1 MLNRRTAVAVVF
13 LFAAPA
19 ARAAFSTSTFT
30 ASPYASFEY
39 LGQQAKNETD
49 FDNAENDERGNTVD
63 RIRLGLNIGF
73 SDQLRGGVEVVR
85 APFIAGT
92 PNQDAQFGNPPRSV
106 NTELSNFYLE
116 NAFLEMDDGARPYK
130 LSLFREMTR
139 IMNEAKASGLRLI
152 YATPDPNEPTA
163 EALLTRLGFS
173 RDHKGAWRWQAFQ
186 RLSA

>member
-1 MLNRRTAVAVVF
+1 VRRSKPVIRPATADDLARFRPGETWPTVKATVGEVDGAPVAIGG
-13 LFAAPA
+13 L
-19 ARAAFSTSTFT
+19 AF
-30 ASPYASFEY
+30 
-39 LGQQAKNETD
+39 
-49 FDNAENDERGNTVD
+49 V
-63 RIRLGLNIGF
+63 
-73 SDQLRGGVEVVR
+73 GGRV
-85 APFIAGT
+85 I
-92 PNQDAQFGNPPRSV
+92 
-106 NTELSNFYLE
+106 
-116 NAFLEMDDGARPYK
+116 AFLEMDDGARPYK